1 MQLMRSRG
9 FTLVELL
16 IGIVILAVLML
27 FALPTFRDFMGNAR
41 IRNTADSIAN
51 GIRQTQVEAI
61 KRNRNVVFII
71 DPAVGWRIVDL
82 DAVLGGPVH
91 DEPFSEASGQ
101 LVVAPNPA
109 GSVKL
114 TYSPLGQFLSPNP
127 DDGSAVLASVR
138 VTSSTLAAPHDLRV
152 VADPA
157 FGVGVRV
164 CDKRFATTDAAG
176 CPAGVP

>member
-1 MQLMRSRG
+1 MRPRG

-16 IGIVILAVLML
+16 IGMAILAVLML

-61 KRNRNVVFII
+61 KRNRNVQFVL
-71 DPAVGWRIVDL
+71 DPAVGWRIVDP
-82 DAVLGGPVH
+82 DAALGGPVY

-101 LVVAPNPA
+101 LVVTANPA
-109 GSVKL
+109 GSTIL
-114 TYSPLGQFLSPNP
+114 TYSALGQYLSPNP
-127 DDGSAVLASVR
+127 APSPGAPVASVR
-138 VTSSTLAAPHDLRV
+138 VTSSAMTTPHDLRV

-157 FGVGVRV
+157 LGVGVRV
-164 CDKRFATTDAAG
+164 CDKRFATTDPSG